1 MVSLAKLQRIMQG
14 IGKKYINIG
23 LEKFQLSI
31 VRTKFSNIFHA
42 QNKYV

>member
-1 MVSLAKLQRIMQG
+1 MVSLEKLLRIRQG

-31 VRTKFSNIFHA
+31 VRTKFSNIFHV
-42 QNKYV
+42 QIKYV